1 MPNPDDLQRLHERAR
16 QIHERAKEQGREL
29 LPEEKQE
36 LAEISVRLAG
46 GDEDDVT
53 ALRQLAAEAERQK
66 SEVGD
71 QTERQEMSIDYG
83 QISNKFLEFLYQ
95 FGYGSS
101 PALGHNRLL
110 IDVIH
115 VGHDLLKLFRPLVR
129 PLGPTA
135 HNVN

>member
-46 GDEDDVT
+46 GDEDEVR
-53 ALRQLAAEAERQK
+53 ALRELSAEAERQK

-71 QTERQEMSIDYG
+71 QKSEEVTSPPA
-83 QISNKFLEFLYQ
+83 
-95 FGYGSS
+95 S
-101 PALGHNRLL
+101 PAPQTPH
-110 IDVIH
+110 
-115 VGHDLLKLFRPLVR
+115 
-129 PLGPTA
+129 
-135 HNVN
+135 